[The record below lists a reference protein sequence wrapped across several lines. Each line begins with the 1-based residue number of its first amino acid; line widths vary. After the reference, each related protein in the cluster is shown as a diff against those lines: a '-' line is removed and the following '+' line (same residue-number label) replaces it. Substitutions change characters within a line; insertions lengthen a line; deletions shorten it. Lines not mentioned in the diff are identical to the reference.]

1 MIADDKKNWE
11 SLAAEYLRRLAAED
25 MREWARY
32 WKFEDRSAG
41 SDTELQAEAG
51 NTLVKENAIAESSCK
66 SRSNKNALA
75 KKTRRV
81 RFRQMKARR
90 CPRFNYPNPQRRSFR
105 SWGLTVPQTQVR
117 Q

>member
-1 MIADDKKNWE
+1 MIADDKNWE

-51 NTLVKENAIAESSCK
+51 NTLSKRE
-66 SRSNKNALA
+66 RD
-75 KKTRRV
+75 RRKLMRV
-81 RFRQMKARR
+81 TFQQECA
-90 CPRFNYPNPQRRSFR
+90 S
-105 SWGLTVPQTQVR
+105 
-117 Q
+117 